1 MRPWILRNECSALVP
16 GLCHRQGCGARGWYC
31 QRARSASCRFGSG
44 AVKDARIGGDS
55 LIDLAIMYQMRSPSS
70 ACAGLDADDRVSVLP
85 GGRAMVSPAVTYRTG
100 LRNCPSDRQY
110 LFHGLLTSEALKKVS
125 TNPPD
130 LRHGA
135 ARATFRPTGF
145 ATLTSLQMR
154 PPTLSR
160 SGARSSRS
168 TTSRSA
174 SSTRCTGVDDF
185 T

>member
-1 MRPWILRNECSALVP
+1 
-16 GLCHRQGCGARGWYC
+16 
-31 QRARSASCRFGSG
+31 
-44 AVKDARIGGDS
+44 
-55 LIDLAIMYQMRSPSS
+55 MYQMRSPSS

-145 ATLTSLQMR
+145 DVDITSNASADIVEIMGALVEIHDKSIRFQHEMHR
-154 PPTLSR
+154 RRRLHMSLSR
-160 SGARSSRS
+160 IEPQGHQPPEDRQLRPGCRA
-168 TTSRSA
+168 
-174 SSTRCTGVDDF
+174 
-185 T
+185 